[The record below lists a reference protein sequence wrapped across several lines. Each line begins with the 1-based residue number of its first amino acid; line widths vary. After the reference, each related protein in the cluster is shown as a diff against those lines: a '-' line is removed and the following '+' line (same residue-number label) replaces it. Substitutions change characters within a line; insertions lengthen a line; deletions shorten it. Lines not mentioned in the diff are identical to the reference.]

1 MTLIDALLNSIPS
14 DVTKL
19 DVNGTPVHLEF
30 RIFFSDYRLRCGF
43 CTFDG
48 NSYEFEKGLFSDT
61 WLLEDDAN
69 TLEELLTAFHNQL
82 RLNFVQTRSTIRGSL
97 YYLARQYGDDKY
109 VDKIIKKMPKQ
120 SQSIYP

>member
-30 RIFFSDYRLRCGF
+30 RIFFSDYQLRCGF

-69 TLEELLTAFHNQL
+69 TLEELLIAFHNQL
-82 RLNFVQTRSTIRGSL
+82 RLNFVQTRSTIRGSMAF
-97 YYLARQYGDDKY
+97 LALRYGDDKY
-109 VDKIIKKMPKQ
+109 ADKIIKKMHDQ
-120 SQSIYP
+120 LQTIY